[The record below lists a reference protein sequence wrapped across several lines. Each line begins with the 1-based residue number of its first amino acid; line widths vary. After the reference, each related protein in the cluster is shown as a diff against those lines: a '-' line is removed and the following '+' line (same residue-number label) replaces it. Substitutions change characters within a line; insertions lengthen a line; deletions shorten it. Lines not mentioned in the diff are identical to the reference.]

1 MGQCK
6 MQNVFKS
13 GLLLSAV
20 LVVNQTI
27 AAPPRTAPEPLIQYG
42 AAPAL
47 DEKSEQRLNL
57 LEKKL
62 DNNVIYDLLEQIAQ
76 LKKEVSELRG
86 YTEQQT
92 HQMNLLTK
100 RQRSL
105 YQDVDRRMLE
115 LEAGSSS
122 RSGGAVSQSNINGQ
136 SSSGLTVAPTDSA
149 TANGITGPAD
159 NSADENAAYTKAF
172 NLLRE
177 GNYSQSI
184 SAFKAFL
191 TNFGKGKYADNAQY
205 WLGEA
210 NYATRDYKTALV
222 EFQKI
227 LTDYTDSPKRKD
239 AELKIGF
246 TYYELKDWDAAKRAL
261 QNVQTQYPNTSNA
274 RTAKQR
280 LDRLAREGR

>member
-6 MQNVFKS
+6 MQNIFKS
-13 GLLLSAV
+13 GLLLSALFV
-20 LVVNQTI
+20 ANQAI
-27 AAPPRTAPEPLIQYG
+27 AAPPRTAPEPIR

-122 RSGGAVSQSNINGQ
+122 RSGMSASQSGINDQ
-136 SSSGLTVAPTDSA
+136 SSSGLTVV
-149 TANGITGPAD
+149 PAD
-159 NSADENAAYTKAF
+159 STNTMATQGQSDNTAEEHAAYTKAF
-172 NLLRE
+172 NLLKE

-184 SAFKAFL
+184 TAFRAFL

-227 LTDYTDSPKRKD
+227 LTDYADSPKRKD

-246 TYYELKDWDAAKRAL
+246 TYYELKDWDAAKRTL
-261 QNVQTQYPNTSNA
+261 QNVQTLYPNTSNA

>member
-1 MGQCK
+1 MR
-6 MQNVFKS
+6 NIFKS
-13 GLLLSAV
+13 GLLLSAL
-20 LVVNQTI
+20 LVANQTI
-27 AAPPRTAPEPLIQYG
+27 AAPPRTAPEPIQQYG

-76 LKKEVSELRG
+76 LKKEISELRG

-122 RSGGAVSQSNINGQ
+122 GSGMAASQSGIKDQ
-136 SSSGLTVAPTDSA
+136 SSSGLTVVPVD
-149 TANGITGPAD
+149 TANTMTTPGQSD
-159 NSADENAAYTKAF
+159 NAAEEHAAYTKAF
-172 NLLRE
+172 NLLKE

-184 SAFKAFL
+184 TAFRAFL
-191 TNFGKGKYADNAQY
+191 TTFGNGKYADNAQY

-227 LTDYTDSPKRKD
+227 LTDYADSPKRKD

-261 QNVQTQYPNTSNA
+261 QNVQTLYPNTSNA

>member
-1 MGQCK
+1 
-6 MQNVFKS
+6 MQVIFKS
-13 GLLLSAV
+13 GLLLSSL
-20 LVVNQTI
+20 LVIGQVM
-27 AAPPRTAPEPLIQYG
+27 ASPPRSAPEPLLQYG
-42 AAPAL
+42 APPAL
-47 DEKSEQRLNL
+47 DEESKQRIDV

-86 YTEQQT
+86 FSEQQG
-92 HQMNLLTK
+92 HQMGLLTK

-105 YQDVDRRMLE
+105 YQDVDRRILE

-122 RSGGAVSQSNINGQ
+122 SGMTVNRHTVPDQG
-136 SSSGLTVAPTDSA
+136 SSGLTVTNHGTGAMGSGIQQPGNLVD
-149 TANGITGPAD
+149 TAN
-159 NSADENAAYTKAF
+159 EQAAYTKAF
-172 NLLRE
+172 NLLKE

-184 SAFKAFL
+184 TAFRAFL
-191 TNFGKGKYADNAQY
+191 TVYGTGKYADNAQY

-227 LTDYTDSPKRKD
+227 LTDYQDSPKRKD

-261 QNVQTQYPNTSNA
+261 NSVLSQYPDTTNA

-280 LDRLAREGR
+280 LERLVREGR

>member
-13 GLLLSAV
+13 GFLLSAL
-20 LVVNQTI
+20 LVTNQTV
-27 AAPPRTAPEPLIQYG
+27 AAPPRVAPEPIVQYG

-122 RSGGAVSQSNINGQ
+122 ASGTAVSQSGINDQ
-136 SSSGLTVAPTDSA
+136 SSSGLTVTPAGQSNVMVTPDQ
-149 TANGITGPAD
+149 AD
-159 NSADENAAYTKAF
+159 NSAEEQAAYTKAF
-172 NLLRE
+172 NLLKE

-184 SAFKAFL
+184 TAFRAFL
-191 TNFGKGKYADNAQY
+191 AAHGKGKYADNAQY

-227 LTDYTDSPKRKD
+227 LTDYADSPKRKD

-261 QNVQTQYPNTSNA
+261 NNVQTLYPNTSNA